1 VTSTSTAPAIEFE
14 SLEKSYGSAR
24 ALCGIDLQVQ
34 QGELFGFLGPN
45 GAGKTTAI
53 RVVLDLIRP
62 TAGRARVLGFD
73 AQSET
78 VEARRHIG
86 YLPGDPQFYRDMTA
100 HQLFAYVAR
109 LRGGAIDHAYLRR
122 LIDDLRLDAGRPIRA
137 LSRGNRQ
144 KVALVQALMPRP
156 ELVILDEPTSGLD
169 PLMQDVV
176 EDLLREV
183 AADGR
188 TVFFSS
194 HLLAEVEQVCT
205 RAAILREGLIVNVA
219 DLAEERRIAP
229 REVRV
234 VFDSAPAPDA
244 FDAVPGIRVLSVTG
258 VEATFETDGGLDALI
273 KELAR
278 HTVLEL
284 ESSEPTLEE
293 LFRKYYEEQDGEQ
306 ESEVTS

>member
-1 VTSTSTAPAIEFE
+1 MTSTSATPAIELE
-14 SLEKSYGSAR
+14 GLEKSYGSAL
-24 ALCGIDLQVQ
+24 ALRGIDLVVAP
-34 QGELFGFLGPN
+34 GEVFGFLGPN

-53 RVVLDLIRP
+53 RILLDLIRP
-62 TAGRARVLGFD
+62 TGGRARVFGFD

-78 VEARRHIG
+78 VEARRQIG
-86 YLPGDPQFYRDMTA
+86 YLPGDALFYRDMTA
-100 HQLFAYVAR
+100 DQLFGYVEQ
-109 LRGGAIDHAYLRR
+109 LRGGAVDRPYLRR
-122 LIDDLRLDAGRPIRA
+122 LIDDLRLDTSKPIRA

-144 KVALVQALMPRP
+144 KVAMIQALMARP
-156 ELVILDEPTSGLD
+156 ALVVLDEPTTGLD

-176 EDLLREV
+176 EELLREV

-194 HLLAEVEQVCT
+194 HLLAEVEQICT
-205 RAAILREGLIVNVA
+205 RAAILREGEIVNVI
-219 DLAEERRIAP
+219 DLAEQRRIAP

-234 VFDSAPAPDA
+234 VFDSPPAPDA
-244 FDAVPGIRVLSVTG
+244 FDAVPGVRVLSVAG
-258 VEATFETDGGLDALI
+258 VEVRFETDGSLDPLI

-293 LFRKYYEEQDGEQ
+293 LFRKYYEEPAGEAEQ
-306 ESEVTS
+306 EPAS